1 MTEGD
6 LPDGRYGRLLAQL
19 RAARGL
25 SGYALARAAGLHPN
39 LLARSEAGRR
49 TPDDPAEVGRL
60 AEALGLA
67 GDDLD
72 RLLVAAGFW
81 PSALLA
87 LGPADPTLGA
97 VAAALT
103 APEVGP
109 AARERFRAGVE
120 ALAAALRAAGAA
132 LPPGGSPTSTSGN
145 STAPGANPAAPR
157 GSPAPS
163 RANPAAPPGP
173 AL

>member
-49 TPDDPAEVGRL
+49 MPEDPAEVGRL

-103 APEVGP
+103 APAVGP
-109 AARERFRAGVE
+109 IARERFRAGVE

-132 LPPGGSPTSTSGN
+132 ASATVPPSG
-145 STAPGANPAAPR
+145 
-157 GSPAPS
+157 S
-163 RANPAAPPGP
+163 RAPPPGP